1 MLDLSK
7 LFQLYHSGC
16 SSPNPH
22 DKTKYFLTQRPTKLA
37 HQPTQ
42 PLRESSTKK
51 ARPPRQGKVQDSAEL
66 TFSTCQLEEK
76 RPVAYLQV
84 SREPFAFERSSIEG
98 TFVQAPPDPRTSEL
112 TQNLE
117 KKIIF
122 KMFNSS
128 DQSSLPPA
136 GDFPR
141 ARQT

>member
-1 MLDLSK
+1 M
-7 LFQLYHSGC
+7 C
-16 SSPNPH
+16 E
-22 DKTKYFLTQRPTKLA
+22 RILA
-37 HQPTQ
+37 QNCQKFDNFNFEFSMSHHNAHYQPY
-42 PLRESSTKK
+42 KK
-51 ARPPRQGKVQDSAEL
+51 APAEL
-66 TFSTCQLEEK
+66 TFSTCQLEER

-98 TFVQAPPDPRTSEL
+98 TFVLAPPDPRTSEL

-128 DQSSLPPA
+128 DQSSLPSA